1 MKRSAYSYHTRIY
14 DRFFLVFVA
23 GAFAVPTPAPA
34 VGVLALFLRADVDGF
49 CGDNGSGDDEPTE
62 PTADSLDDRLVMRG
76 ASAAAVMFDARD
88 LRGGRRAG
96 VGSGAISSSCSS
108 SSD

>member
-76 ASAAAVMFDARD
+76 ASAAIATYTV
-88 LRGGRRAG
+88 LP
-96 VGSGAISSSCSS
+96 VKSVP
-108 SSD
+108 